1 MFIDVRGKTLSFFLS
16 LTKIYEVLHSKVNL
30 FSFFTVNP
38 TYRPGSSNIY
48 EHATKKLTDVLTTS
62 AEETIRGK
70 LSVTFQSTVMT
81 K

>member
-1 MFIDVRGKTLSFFLS
+1 M
-16 LTKIYEVLHSKVNL
+16 YEVLHSKVNL

-38 TYRPGSSNIY
+38 TYRPVSSNIY

-70 LSVTFQSTVMT
+70 LFTILFRALPNRFYASKSP
-81 K
+81 

>member
-1 MFIDVRGKTLSFFLS
+1 MVFFFLS
-16 LTKIYEVLHSKVNL
+16 LTKIYEVLHSKINL
-30 FSFFTVNP
+30 FSFFTVKP
-38 TYRPGSSNIY
+38 AYRWVSFNIC

-70 LSVTFQSTVMT
+70 SRVTFQSNVMT